1 MPSQILDA
9 HKVHQKLQRIAL
21 EILEHT
27 NDHQHVVLAGI
38 QSGGFKIAEVIG
50 QYLSSFSGKQF
61 KVHSVQLNKQQPL
74 DHPVTSDIEPSQLNN
89 ATLILIDDVQNS
101 GRTLAYAL
109 RHFLQYPVYSVQT
122 CVLVDRRHNHFP
134 VKADYIGLSL
144 STTLQEHVEVL
155 VEGEEISVLLH

>member
-27 NDHQHVVLAGI
+27 NDHHQVVLAGI
-38 QSGGFKIAEVIG
+38 QSGGFKIAEEIG
-50 QYLSSFSGKQF
+50 TYLSSFSGKQY
-61 KVHSVQLNKQQPL
+61 KVHSVKLDKQQPL
-74 DHPVTSDIEPSQLNN
+74 DSPVTSDIEPSLLNN

-155 VEGEEISVLLH
+155 VEGKDISVLLH